1 MWGKR
6 VVSTITS
13 QSAGKRTSV
22 VLDSWIVWD
31 VFNVTAGDVSQHTD
45 GEIQRGV
52 YSPFSVCIWV
62 RWAYPCWG
70 TLYWVLLSRL
80 TTRTTHSWLC
90 LGAKRVLYSYRENSC
105 LQCTCVSALF
115 ACVSFKQHR
124 CSFPRGWDSLRR
136 LQPAFVWAPCC
147 RADLLLK
154 AEMLAVCGLCIID
167 ADCDWV
173 PRAIGYN
180 LKKSQG
186 GVNSRWTRREVS
198 RRAQRQWGS
207 WRWLSG
213 FGLKRRCLKRG
224 GAERRPD
231 SGDTTSLPVHFNEP
245 GSQGETQMI
254 KFGLWAGKV

>member
-1 MWGKR
+1 MFPSTLMVRCSGVCILHLVCVFEWGGHTLAEGR
-6 VVSTITS
+6 CTESC
-13 QSAGKRTSV
+13 SV
-22 VLDSWIVWD
+22 DWLHEPHTPDYVLVLRGCY
-31 VFNVTAGDVSQHTD
+31 TATERIHV
-45 GEIQRGV
+45 
-52 YSPFSVCIWV
+52 FSVLVC
-62 RWAYPCWG
+62 
-70 TLYWVLLSRL
+70 L
-80 TTRTTHSWLC
+80 LC
-90 LGAKRVLYSYRENSC
+90 LR
-105 LQCTCVSALF
+105 
-115 ACVSFKQHR
+115 VSFKQHR

-245 GSQGETQMI
+245 GSQGET
-254 KFGLWAGKV
+254 

>member
-31 VFNVTAGDVSQHTD
+31 VFNVTAGDVSQHID
-45 GEIQRGV
+45 GEMQRGV

-167 ADCDWV
+167 A
-173 PRAIGYN
+173 GYN